1 MDITVNCTVN
11 GTGRTLT
18 FDHQKRLIDVLRD
31 DLRLTGT
38 KEGCGV
44 GECGACTVLMN
55 GSTVNACLVAGGQM
69 EGSEILTVEYLEKD
83 PLGAK
88 LQQSFISEGAIQC
101 GYCIPGMLMSG
112 YDLLQKNPNP
122 TREEA
127 QVSISGNLCRCTG
140 YVPIV
145 NAILHCAQDAGG
157 KTDAD

>member
-1 MDITVNCTVN
+1 MDITVTCTLN
-11 GTGRTLT
+11 GINRTIT

-31 DLRLTGT
+31 DLHLTGT

-55 GSTVNACLVAGGQM
+55 GGTVNACLVAGGQM
-69 EGSEILTVEYLEKD
+69 EGAEILTVEYLEKD

-88 LQQSFISEGAIQC
+88 LQKNFISEGAIQC
-101 GYCIPGMLMSG
+101 GYCIPGMLISSF
-112 YDLLQKNPNP
+112 DLLQKNPHP

-145 NAILHCAQDAGG
+145 NAILHCAE
-157 KTDAD
+157 DADK